1 MNDNFGII
9 FIHGA
14 GLGSFIWNVMK
25 LLINYP
31 VLAIDFPNREVIEK
45 INYNLTFDDYTK
57 SAVEQIEKFNKDK
70 IIIVTHSIGGCLDLK
85 LTDYFKDK
93 ITGFVGIGSIF
104 PSNGKSFVSCFPFPQ
119 NYLMPLIL
127 RILGTKPPKKSIEQE
142 LCNDLTPEQTSEIV
156 KRFTPEAKRLYTT
169 NVHHKNIASK
179 TLYIKLNNDKSLS
192 LQLQEKMAKEMNI
205 YNIATLDSG
214 HLPMI
219 SRPKELADIL
229 NDFVKNVIR

>member
-1 MNDNFGII
+1 
-9 FIHGA
+9 
-14 GLGSFIWNVMK
+14 
-25 LLINYP
+25 
-31 VLAIDFPNREVIEK
+31 
-45 INYNLTFDDYTK
+45 
-57 SAVEQIEKFNKDK
+57 
-70 IIIVTHSIGGCLDLK
+70 LK
-85 LTDYFKDK
+85 LADYLRDK

-104 PSNGKSFVSCFPFPQ
+104 PINGKSFVSCFPFPQ

-156 KRFTPEAKRLYTT
+156 KRFTPEAIRLYTT

-229 NDFVKNVIR
+229 NDFVKNVI